1 MDELGNE
8 VKPAINKKIRNLSP
22 TRRRELLNEL
32 NDKYGIEPEKVN
44 WSTKEKPKGEP
55 KVIEI
60 GGKQFVFVFNNNEK
74 VNLQGLDKE
83 TYVLG
88 HYLGKEGERSEKPWT
103 IVEKPKKDFNFK
115 NDSGKYRP
123 YSTVEMAQYIA
134 ENILKPC
141 NVNPTFYEVAE
152 VLKKNKQIILQ
163 GPPGVGKTRLAKIV
177 AGSIVEPDKK
187 NEIDLE
193 KITEDILNRGNE
205 ECRGQ
210 IKLVQFHPSYG
221 YEDFMVGLSISTE
234 QHKIVYKPK
243 KGIIKEIADEA
254 LENKKK
260 KYVLIID
267 EINRAQTSLVM
278 GELLYALEKRGE
290 PINILSYNGEKTT
303 LTIPDN
309 LYILGTM
316 NTADK
321 SLNSLD
327 YAMRRR
333 FSFVNIYSKP
343 VNSINFNKDWYKR
356 VTALFDD
363 KYIIKGINPE
373 DIKLGSSFFINKNKD
388 MNDDFFEYKLEYEI
402 IPLLIEYYKDGF
414 FRRNV
419 LIGETNTSIK
429 MLFSDVN
436 KIRKYIKGDE
446 DWKHV

>member
-1 MDELGNE
+1 
-8 VKPAINKKIRNLSP
+8 
-22 TRRRELLNEL
+22 
-32 NDKYGIEPEKVN
+32 
-44 WSTKEKPKGEP
+44 
-55 KVIEI
+55 
-60 GGKQFVFVFNNNEK
+60 
-74 VNLQGLDKE
+74 
-83 TYVLG
+83 
-88 HYLGKEGERSEKPWT
+88 
-103 IVEKPKKDFNFK
+103 
-115 NDSGKYRP
+115 
-123 YSTVEMAQYIA
+123 
-134 ENILKPC
+134 
-141 NVNPTFYEVAE
+141 
-152 VLKKNKQIILQ
+152 
-163 GPPGVGKTRLAKIV
+163 
-177 AGSIVEPDKK
+177 
-187 NEIDLE
+187 
-193 KITEDILNRGNE
+193 
-205 ECRGQ
+205 
-210 IKLVQFHPSYG
+210 
-221 YEDFMVGLSISTE
+221 
-234 QHKIVYKPK
+234 
-243 KGIIKEIADEA
+243 
-254 LENKKK
+254 
-260 KYVLIID
+260 
-267 EINRAQTSLVM
+267 
-278 GELLYALEKRGE
+278 
-290 PINILSYNGEKTT
+290 
-303 LTIPDN
+303 
-309 LYILGTM
+309 M